1 MGPPD
6 LIGRVELD
14 TDAVLALVQTIDSDG
29 AKSNA
34 LHASSS
40 APPALTWLELTAGSD
55 DNSMPSSPPPS
66 SLQKSVAR
74 TGSPSSWPPMRS
86 DKKREI
92 RNPFDSLGDI
102 ALAVTAKLQLPAS
115 LGNYER
121 ALSTGGIGKGH
132 CSSGDVVDAAVR
144 VSLEDGY
151 IYSDYCF
158 YFNMVFYFYCLDYC
172 IVTA

>member
-14 TDAVLALVQTIDSDG
+14 ADAVLALVQTIDSDG

-40 APPALTWLELTAGSD
+40 TPPALTWLELTASSD
-55 DNSMPSSPPPS
+55 DNNTPPSPPPS
-66 SLQKSVAR
+66 SLQKPVAR
-74 TGSPSSWPPMRS
+74 TGLPSSWPPMRS

-102 ALAVTAKLQLPAS
+102 ALAVTAKLPLPAS
-115 LGNYER
+115 LCNYER
-121 ALSTGGIGKGH
+121 ELSTGGIEKGH

-144 VSLEDGY
+144 VSLAEGY

-158 YFNMVFYFYCLDYC
+158 VFNVVFCFYCL
-172 IVTA
+172 